1 MSIKNYQ
8 ITPGKIGDRDGFH
21 LSPDFSEDYP
31 DLVQSSG
38 YVQVLSENTLLV
50 RLDSN
55 KIEQKEEEDDESITM
70 SLFLDFLMNYA
81 IKNPD
86 KLVAYTEEM
95 SAEIDDLLTDV
106 TIDE

>member
-8 ITPGKIGDRDGFH
+8 ITPGKIGDIDGFH
-21 LSPDFSEDYP
+21 LSPDFSQDYP
-31 DLVQSSG
+31 ELVKSSG

-55 KIEQKEEEDDESITM
+55 TLEEEEEDDESITM
-70 SLFLDFLMNYA
+70 SLFLDFLMKNA
-81 IKNPD
+81 MKNPD
-86 KLVAYTEEM
+86 QLVAYTEEM